1 MQSARKIRVMTFSLL
16 TLILLM
22 NIIPIHAQADPT
34 LTVNVYTKDG
44 EKLANAYVEIKDE
57 NGVEIDMEKT
67 GSSGTVSFEDLKVN
81 KTYSIY
87 VYYPAG
93 HQVWSSDVLLNES
106 ITINATVDV
115 VSKWTI
121 YVYDKKE
128 RDPVPDAKVFLI
140 HQENN
145 SITYS
150 SSTSSNGKVEFGPL
164 PSDAN
169 YKIIVEFRRKNYSIG
184 AEAIPEDRVTK
195 LKLPLYRVELTILDR
210 LGSPVEGVEV
220 ELWRSVE
227 NEREVIASATSGS
240 DGRAIIRL
248 IPTNTRCNISARL
261 KGITV
266 YESDEEITVLNGD
279 VAKTLTVDAVRLNIT
294 VLDYDGENIMKDYSM
309 KGELIRNGEVV
320 AESESSDGILH
331 FGHTPFETYQL
342 KIKLGDLE
350 LYSGKYE
357 VNLETAEGLVKA
369 WFYDIILEV
378 NASSLVNASLTKSL
392 TGKLA
397 VENLLFE
404 FETEE
409 WKARLEDVPRSED
422 YRVELFY
429 KDKPIAVIEPIRI
442 TEDNQ
447 IVKLNLTGYK
457 ILVTTLN
464 LDGKPV
470 SADLVVK
477 LPEIGI
483 ITSFK
488 SDEHGVGSSGE
499 LLPLT
504 YVLEA
509 FTDGFM
515 VGRATVDLRED
526 TSLTMN
532 LHLRD
537 ISFKVFDRD
546 GRDALDNVAIKLM
559 HGSFEKLG
567 ERAENKT
574 LIVRNLPMGEYRL
587 IVNYYG
593 FKVFDKP
600 IEISKETREV
610 DIVAPGVLDVELLFL
625 DSEKKPLDQGYAKL
639 SFSGFEIEKNISK
652 DGRALF
658 DNLPNVT
665 IRVEAYYKGVKLEL
679 DPSEFDLTRDDMRLA
694 IISSVH
700 TLTARILRG
709 DGKDL
714 RIGKALLYV
723 NGILE
728 KSYDLSEDNELFER
742 LPEAAIKIEIKY
754 RGRDAGMLETYLEKS
769 LRDLTVY
776 STIYPLKIYIRDPGG
791 EPVKDAKLVVE
802 DSIGVIAEASSGEN
816 GLIETLLPTG
826 SYNASIQVGNDT
838 YSIGFKLEK
847 SKTISFLY
855 TGSQGGGFEL
865 VILMSAIDLAV
876 SGYAIS
882 KIPRRRVARVRRRP
896 RRVPRV

>member
-1 MQSARKIRVMTFSLL
+1 MNPHVKLLIAVLSLLL
-16 TLILLM
+16 TLPL
-22 NIIPIHAQADPT
+22 IIDVAYAQNQIT
-34 LTVNVYTKDG
+34 LTIHVHTVDG
-44 EKLANAYVEIKDE
+44 NPLQNAYVEVDGEIKPTDS
-57 NGVEIDMEKT
+57 NGNASFTILDNET
-67 GSSGTVSFEDLKVN
+67 YTV
-81 KTYSIY
+81 Y

-93 HQVWSSDVLLNES
+93 HKVAEKTNVKNVTSLAIEADVISSWS
-106 ITINATVDV
+106 
-115 VSKWTI
+115 I
-121 YVYDKKE
+121 YIYDGKE
-128 RDPVPDAKVFLI
+128 RDPVPGANVTIVYKAN
-140 HQENN
+140 E
-145 SITYS
+145 SIRYS
-150 SSTSSNGKVEFGPL
+150 ELSDSNGKVTFGPI
-164 PSDAN
+164 PCEDN
-169 YKIIVEFRRKNYSIG
+169 YKVYVDYGEISYSDIKD
-184 AEAIPEDRVTK
+184 PEETAK
-195 LKLPLYRVELTILDR
+195 ITLPLYRVVLDVR
-210 LGSPVEGVEV
+210 DKKNSPVEGVEV
-220 ELWRSVE
+220 KLREELDQE
-227 NEREVIASATSGS
+227 PIASAMSGS
-240 DGRAIIRL
+240 DGKAILKL
-248 IPTNTRCNISARL
+248 IPNGKYYVEAWL
-261 KGITV
+261 KGVKV
-266 YESDEEITVLNGD
+266 YESDGKEISVSND
-279 VAKTLTVDAVRLNIT
+279 DAIKTLIVDAVKLNIT
-294 VLDYDGENIMKDYSM
+294 VLDYDGENIMKNYSM
-309 KGELIRNGEVV
+309 KGELIRNGEVIAE
-320 AESESSDGILH
+320 AESVDGILH

-342 KIKLGDLE
+342 KIMLGDLE
-350 LYSGKYE
+350 LYSGEYD
-357 VNLETAEGLVKA
+357 VDLETAEGFVEA
-369 WFYDIILEV
+369 WFYDIILEL
-378 NASSLVNASLTKSL
+378 NASRIVNASLARSL
-392 TGKLA
+392 TGRLTAK
-397 VENLLFE
+397 NLLFE

-409 WKARLEDVPRSED
+409 WKAKLEDVPRSED
-422 YRVELFY
+422 YKVELFY
-429 KDKPIAVIEPIRI
+429 KDKPIAVIEPIRV
-442 TEDNQ
+442 TEDDQ

-470 SADLVVK
+470 SADLVIK

-488 SDEHGVGSSGE
+488 SDEHGIGSSGE

-515 VGRATVDLRED
+515 VGRAIVDLRED

-537 ISFKVFDRD
+537 IYFRVFDRD
-546 GRDALDNVAIKLM
+546 GRDALDNVTIKLM

-587 IVNYYG
+587 IANYYG

-600 IEISKETREV
+600 IEISEETREV

-625 DSEKKPLDQGYAKL
+625 DSEKKPLDQGYTKL
-639 SFSGFEIEKNISK
+639 SFGGFEIGKNISK
-652 DGRALF
+652 DGRTLF

-679 DPSEFDLTRDDMRLA
+679 SPNEFDLTRDDMRLV

-728 KSYDLSEDNELFER
+728 KSYDLSEDNELSER
-742 LPEAAIKIEIKY
+742 LPEAEIKIEIKY
-754 RGRDAGMLETYLEKS
+754 KGRDAGMLETYLEKS
-769 LRDLTVY
+769 LRDLAVY
-776 STIYPLKIYIRDPGG
+776 STIYPLKIYIRDPVG

-826 SYNASIQVGNDT
+826 SYNAFIQVGNDI

-855 TGSQGGGFEL
+855 TGSQSGGFEL

-882 KIPRRRVARVRRRP
+882 KIPRRRAARVRRRP